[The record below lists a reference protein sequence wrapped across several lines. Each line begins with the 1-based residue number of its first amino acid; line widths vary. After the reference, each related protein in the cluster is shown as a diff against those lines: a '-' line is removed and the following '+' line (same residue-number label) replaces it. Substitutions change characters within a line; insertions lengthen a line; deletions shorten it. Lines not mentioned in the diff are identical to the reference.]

1 MPSCRH
7 LKQKHHG
14 ETRNNGWKN
23 HGPWNSKKNGKG
35 RRKFAA
41 ETFGFILILLFV
53 LLPGNFHRVQ
63 THTHKHT
70 HTHAKTF
77 PQTWKS
83 TQQWEFEWVDVG
95 RRTSG
100 CYKRLNLSKLLLPT
114 PSDVPPFH
122 VHVHVDASG
131 SVILFSP
138 SSFSLPTN
146 CQSTNHPH
154 LPPFNHHSFV
164 LCATPRS
171 SLRLPA
177 PPPAHFWQLFGN
189 HFRVWMTRS
198 FSSSRGK

>member
-1 MPSCRH
+1 MARH
-7 LKQKHHG
+7 VTMGGKIMDHG
-14 ETRNNGWKN
+14 T
-23 HGPWNSKKNGKG
+23 
-35 RRKFAA
+35 RRKMAK
-41 ETFGFILILLFV
+41 EEENSLPRLLASFWFFF
-53 LLPGNFHRVQ
+53 LFCCPGIFTAYKR
-63 THTHKHT
+63 THTDT

-122 VHVHVDASG
+122 IHVHVYASG

>member
-1 MPSCRH
+1 MELEEKWQRKKKIRCRDFWLH
-7 LKQKHHG
+7 
-14 ETRNNGWKN
+14 
-23 HGPWNSKKNGKG
+23 SDSS
-35 RRKFAA
+35 FC
-41 ETFGFILILLFV
+41 FV
-53 LLPGNFHRVQ
+53 AREFSPRGQVQ
-63 THTHKHT
+63 THTHTDT

-114 PSDVPPFH
+114 PLDVPPFH